1 MVLLSLLNSTLYL
14 FPFFFNCRNTRS
26 KNHFTMVNIKYLI
39 LLLDKIN
46 NINNKYLIY
55 IYTSIYALI

>member
-1 MVLLSLLNSTLYL
+1 MVLLSFLNFTLYL
-14 FPFFFNCRNTRS
+14 FPFLFNCRNTRS

-55 IYTSIYALI
+55 IYLFIYALI